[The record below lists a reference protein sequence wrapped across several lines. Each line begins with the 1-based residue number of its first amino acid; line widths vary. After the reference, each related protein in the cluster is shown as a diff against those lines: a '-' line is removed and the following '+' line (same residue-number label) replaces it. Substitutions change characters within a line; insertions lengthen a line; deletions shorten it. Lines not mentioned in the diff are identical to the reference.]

1 MKTQWMIWDNVYGI
15 YLWVEILAGNVE
27 DCAPVLVRSSRGICF
42 SEGFEAMYVS
52 RERLVMQ
59 R

>member
-1 MKTQWMIWDNVYGI
+1 MIWDNVYGI

-27 DCAPVLVRSSRGICF
+27 DGAPVLVRSSRGICF
-42 SEGFEAMYVS
+42 SEGFEEMYVP